1 MAEFAINA
9 HVLNQHGRQLYLF
22 PMNSTRLRSICYVT
36 PRSEEDPD
44 EVQRILDPKRARV
57 IGEYLQQS
65 TALLPN
71 AIVISLDDSVS
82 IGETGNPATRTLR
95 FPSDEGKLAYVLD
108 GQHRLE
114 GFKYSDGIEFDL
126 PVIAVH
132 NADDTMRGKIFAD
145 INSKQERVSDV
156 HLLALYYQIK
166 DLPVDDTAVMDV
178 ITKLADDPDSPLKD
192 RIQMMTT
199 EKGRWI
205 KNTALKK
212 WLAPHL
218 TTGGVLASKTVAEK
232 AVIFKQYFAALSAM
246 WPQAWGDIKNHSLC
260 KPIGFEIMIAVF
272 GSVKHR
278 CDLNAGRQHTQATF
292 LSQLKPLAS
301 ATIELPGGGSILLD
315 WKSGGLGMM
324 SNSTMRVA
332 VARRLRDL
340 LTAADEGA

>member
-1 MAEFAINA
+1 MAEFAVNA
-9 HVLNQHGRQLYLF
+9 HVLNQNGMQLYLF
-22 PMNSTRLRSICYVT
+22 AMNSTRLRAICYVT
-36 PRSEEDPD
+36 PRSEEDPE
-44 EVQRILDPKRARV
+44 EVQRILDPKRARL

-65 TALLPN
+65 TAILPN
-71 AIVISLDDSVS
+71 AIVVSLDDAVT
-82 IGETGNPATRTLR
+82 IVETGNPATRTLM
-95 FPSDEGKLAYVLD
+95 FPSDEGKIAYVLD

-126 PVIAVH
+126 PVIAVR

-178 ITKLADDPDSPLKD
+178 ITKLVEDPDSPLRD

-232 AVIFKQYFAALSAM
+232 AVIFKQYFAALSQL
-246 WPQAWGDIKNHSLC
+246 WPEAWGDIKGHSLC
-260 KPIGFEIMIAVF
+260 KPIGFEIMIGVF
-272 GSVKHR
+272 ASAKHR
-278 CDLNAGRQHTQATF
+278 CDLNAGRQYTQASF

-301 ATIELPGGGSILLD
+301 ATIDLPGGGSIMLD
-315 WKSGGLGMM
+315 WKAGSLGMM

-332 VARRLRDL
+332 VARKLRDL
-340 LTAADEGA
+340 LIAADEAA